1 MMLMKSWTSK
11 PASLYE
17 ADYKRLVYF
26 SLCLI
31 GGDIM
36 IKRWFYKLWLDIKVE
51 YYSWKLKKALDKW
64 VETDEKLK
72 TSVEELKVFNRE
84 TIELSRSKYHY
95 Y

>member
-1 MMLMKSWTSK
+1 
-11 PASLYE
+11 
-17 ADYKRLVYF
+17 
-26 SLCLI
+26 
-31 GGDIM
+31 M

-64 VETDEKLK
+64 VEADEQLK

>member
-1 MMLMKSWTSK
+1 
-11 PASLYE
+11 
-17 ADYKRLVYF
+17 
-26 SLCLI
+26 
-31 GGDIM
+31 M
-36 IKRWFYKLWLDIKVE
+36 IKRWLYKMWLDIKVE

-64 VETDEKLK
+64 VEADEQLK